1 MKVDILIRSY
11 RGDIGWLK
19 YSLKSI
25 DKFCSGFHKIHIIV
39 PEEDFQLIEGLSGV
53 EKHKI
58 KENCSGYLAQQY
70 TKLCADHFS
79 DAEHILHVDSDV
91 VFTRPTTPHH
101 FFSGGK
107 PIVLQEKDVQTPWR
121 AISAQSLGWEDE
133 YEYMRRMPIIYPRW
147 IYPEFRAW
155 MEEKHGMSLEAHIC
169 SHPPMAW
176 SEFNTLGQWAK
187 RYHMERFEWM
197 NPQFWESPCIQFW
210 SWGGLDAPL
219 QRPDGHTSW
228 DISELEKLLA

>member
-25 DKFCSGFHKIHIIV
+25 DKFCSGFNKIHIVV
-39 PEEDFQLIEGLSGV
+39 PEEDFQLIDSITGV
-53 EKHKI
+53 EKHKV
-58 KENCSGYLAQQY
+58 KDNCSGYLAQQY
-70 TKLCADHFS
+70 TKLCADQFS
-79 DAEHILHVDSDV
+79 DAEHVLHVDSDV

-155 MEEKHGMSLEAHIC
+155 MEQKHGVSLEAHIC

-187 RYHMERFEWM
+187 RYHIESFEWM
-197 NPQFWESPCIQFW
+197 NPQFWETPCIQFW

-219 QRPDGHTSW
+219 QRPDGHTPW
-228 DISELEKLLA
+228 DVSELEKLLA